1 MIFVWF
7 LIVSCFADAYDF
19 VDVVFFLYLRHYL
32 YCFECSRKKN
42 LREGGCAC
50 MNISVCCFQSK
61 SNSTVHLVSGLA
73 FMCHLYVHCLRC
85 LRSVARY
92 NPSGTWYPRDTYP
105 WYRCNCVGNETT
117 LRECTLTRRTCSRA
131 YTVNVICDNGR
142 PTEAFFG
149 CQMVCD
155 RPVVVKTEIP
165 LTIKGSLVKPT
176 LHLGQVS
183 KHGA

>member
-1 MIFVWF
+1 MWLSV
-7 LIVSCFADAYDF
+7 
-19 VDVVFFLYLRHYL
+19 
-32 YCFECSRKKN
+32 EKSR
-42 LREGGCAC
+42 
-50 MNISVCCFQSK
+50 
-61 SNSTVHLVSGLA
+61 NSTVHLVSGLA

-105 WYRCNCVGNETT
+105 RYRYDCVGNETT
-117 LRECTLTRRTCSRA
+117 LRECTFTTRTCSLA
-131 YTVNVICDNGR
+131 YTANVICDNGR